1 MKLIQLNLWQGRLL
15 SNALEF
21 MQQEQPDILCLQE
34 VTSSEVENPG
44 FLDTNSL
51 QTLLKE
57 LDLPN
62 YFFSPRFSYQ
72 FMHSRALYGNCI
84 LSRYPISNQET
95 RFTHGDFVE
104 DIVLNKDNHDMSN
117 AQLAVLDLGKHSLN
131 IINHHGYYQ
140 PNPVGNQTTTESLQK
155 LADWVAELSG
165 PAILAGDLNVWP
177 KSPALNSINSL
188 GLNNLTSD
196 YAIRSTLSEIH
207 QAPNKNEVACD
218 YVFTSKDIKVTDFHV
233 MEKLVSDHKALVLEF
248 EL

>member
-15 SNALEF
+15 LNTLEL
-21 MQQEQPDILCLQE
+21 MKQEQPDILCLQE
-34 VTSSEVENPG
+34 VTSSEVEGSG

-72 FMHSRALYGNCI
+72 FMHTKALYGNCV

-95 RFTHGDFVE
+95 RFTHGEFTE
-104 DIVLNKDNHDMSN
+104 DIVLNKNNHSMSN
-117 AQLAVLDLGKHSLN
+117 AQFAVIKTGEMDLN
-131 IINHHGYYQ
+131 VINHHGYYQ
-140 PNPVGNQTTTESLQK
+140 PNPVGNQTTAESLQK

-165 PAILAGDLNVWP
+165 PVILAGDLNIWP
-177 KSPALNSINSL
+177 KSPALKSIDAL
-188 GLNNLTSD
+188 GLNNLTREH
-196 YAIRSTLSEIH
+196 AIRSTLSQVHGAPIKDEI
-207 QAPNKNEVACD
+207 ACD
-218 YVFTSKDIKVTDFHV
+218 YIFTSRDIEVTDFHV
-233 MEKLVSDHKALVLEF
+233 SEKLVSDHKALILEF